1 MVSRAQRLAAERQSN
16 KVLFDASPEEEKK
29 AERFATLGR
38 KATAILEYLK
48 EVFSCLK
55 QQQQQQQ
62 QQLRPLSSLGEAND
76 QKHQQ
81 QQQPQPQPQQL
92 NIRAVTSKGSL
103 LDTIDFK
110 EDRNDPVR
118 SIQTIAIG
126 VNFNLIKT
134 HLFSSP
140 FSTVER
146 LQQRRPGALLGQSAD

>member
-1 MVSRAQRLAAERQSN
+1 MPFFFLVVHELEFMVSRAQRLAAERQSN

-55 QQQQQQQ
+55 QQQQQQL
-62 QQLRPLSSLGEAND
+62 QLRPLSSLGKAND
-76 QKHQQ
+76 QKQ
-81 QQQPQPQPQQL
+81 QQQPQPQQQL

-110 EDRNDPVR
+110 EDRNDPV
-118 SIQTIAIG
+118 S
-126 VNFNLIKT
+126 NN
-134 HLFSSP
+134 
-140 FSTVER
+140 
-146 LQQRRPGALLGQSAD
+146 

>member
-1 MVSRAQRLAAERQSN
+1 MPFFFLVVHELEFMVSRAQRLAAERQSN

-55 QQQQQQQ
+55 QQQQQQ
-62 QQLRPLSSLGEAND
+62 LRPLSSLGEAND
-76 QKHQQ
+76 QKQQ
-81 QQQPQPQPQQL
+81 QPQPQQL

-110 EDRNDPVR
+110 EDRNDPV
-118 SIQTIAIG
+118 S
-126 VNFNLIKT
+126 NN
-134 HLFSSP
+134 
-140 FSTVER
+140 
-146 LQQRRPGALLGQSAD
+146 

>member
-16 KVLFDASPEEEKK
+16 KVLFDTSPEEEKK

-55 QQQQQQQ
+55 QQQQQQ
-62 QQLRPLSSLGEAND
+62 LRPLSSLGEAND
-76 QKHQQ
+76 QKQ

-110 EDRNDPVR
+110 EDRNDPVK

-134 HLFSSP
+134 HLFSSLFP
-140 FSTVER
+140 
-146 LQQRRPGALLGQSAD
+146 L